1 MTLDIH
7 LRRDAYQREIIERFV
22 KAFLDLLVL
31 NILNNGTQC
40 GYEILARIHK
50 RLGVLIS
57 PGTLYPL
64 LHILEER
71 GIIKNRLEN
80 RRKNYVLTRKGLE
93 MLTIL
98 SRDVNTL
105 SNIFINNASTS
116 VIEENERSLIERG
129 SSSIIQSMKRN
140 RITRGE

>member
-1 MTLDIH
+1 MTQNIRDT
-7 LRRDAYQREIIERFV
+7 RDAYRREILERFT

-31 NILNNGTQC
+31 NILNNGPPQC
-40 GYEILARIHK
+40 GYEILALIHK

-64 LHILEER
+64 LHMLEER
-71 GIIKNRLEN
+71 EIIENRLEN

-98 SRDVNTL
+98 SRDFTTL
-105 SNIFINNASTS
+105 SDIFINNASTS
-116 VIEENERSLIERG
+116 LIEMNERSPIEMG
-129 SSSIIQSMKRN
+129 
-140 RITRGE
+140 